1 MDKVDTT
8 LLNRAREIQMQFAE
22 EGYVPSMEDCI
33 EMATEER
40 IYERSSLR

>member
-8 LLNRAREIQMQFAE
+8 LLNRAREIQIQFTE

-40 IYERSSLR
+40 IYERSSLI